1 MDLAWIS
8 NLLSTNTTIL
18 QASLISATISAFV
31 AYAFRVREHRKKLIA
46 DYDHE
51 QRKALRQIIGRSHGR
66 LLHSTNSLNYR
77 LWNLYTNQDKGWLIA
92 ENLRRPENY
101 YLNSFVCRFLA
112 VFALIREFERQAV
125 YVDARIASKQ
135 DLIFVKYV
143 AALHWCMTD
152 TELFHGLKYDTFNP
166 VDHFFSDTLREYC
179 EICIGVDGEVL
190 KANAILELGDKVEQV
205 FVFFQGLSA
214 TENRFRW
221 DRLVCL
227 HLLIAAF
234 INSIGYPEHR
244 TSREKLSK
252 IAAQIRN
259 KTALINLASW
269 LPRHGLGRDSDSKEL
284 ISVCKKIYKGTDHS
298 SLLTTGS
305 RI

>member
-1 MDLAWIS
+1 MDLTWIS
-8 NLLSTNTTIL
+8 TILSTNTTIL
-18 QASLISATISAFV
+18 QSSLISAAISAFV
-31 AYAFRVREHRKKLIA
+31 AYTLRIREHQKKLVA

-51 QRKALRQIIGRSHGR
+51 QRKALREIIGRAHGR

-77 LWNLYTNQDKGWLIA
+77 FWNLYANQDKGWLVTD
-92 ENLRRPENY
+92 NVRRPENY

-112 VFALIREFERQAV
+112 VFALIRSFERQAL

-152 TELFHGLKYDTFNP
+152 TELFQGLEYDTFSP
-166 VDHFFSDTLREYC
+166 IDHFFSDTLRDYC

-190 KANAILELGDKVEQV
+190 KSSAMLELGTKVEPV
-205 FVFFQGLSA
+205 FTFFQGLSA
-214 TENRFRW
+214 TEDRFRW

-227 HLLIAAF
+227 HLVIATF

-244 TSREKLSK
+244 TSRKNLSK

-259 KTALINLASW
+259 KTVLINLATW
-269 LPRHGLGRDSDSKEL
+269 LPRHGLGGDSDSREL
-284 ISVCKKIYKGTDHS
+284 ISVCKNNV
-298 SLLTTGS
+298 
-305 RI
+305 